1 MPILIDKLLTAL
13 ILPLGFSLVLGVTA
27 AALLWVGRHRLAG
40 LVLALSLILLW
51 VFSTPLM
58 AQILLASLENR
69 YATLDKN
76 AKADVAILLGG
87 MLEEPEKT
95 GGPPSLSGAA
105 DRALHAARLYRAGR
119 VRFILV
125 SAGNL
130 PWLAMHGPEARSI
143 ASLLEEW
150 GVPENALLLETVSRN
165 TFENARLSKPIWD
178 AHLFKRGLLVTS
190 AFHMPRALAVF
201 RRAGFNV
208 EPSPA
213 DFGGGQLLEAGVLSF
228 IPDAGALQTSSI
240 MVREWIGMLI
250 YRLRGWA

>member
-1 MPILIDKLLTAL
+1 MPILIDKLLTAF
-13 ILPLGFSLVLGVTA
+13 ILPLGISLILGVAA
-27 AALLWVGRHRLAG
+27 AALLWAGRQRLAG

-69 YATLDKN
+69 YTTLDKN

-87 MLEEPEKT
+87 MLEEPEKR
-95 GGPPSLSGAA
+95 GGEPGVSGAA

-119 VRFILV
+119 VRNILI

-130 PWLAMHGPEARSI
+130 QWQQTRAPEAEQI
-143 ASLLEEW
+143 AYLLKEW
-150 GVPENALLLETVSRN
+150 GVPRDALIIEDQSRN
-165 TFENARLSKPIWD
+165 TVENAARSKPVWD
-178 AHLFKRGLLVTS
+178 AHGFRSGLLVTS

-201 RRAGFNV
+201 RRAGVDV

-213 DFGGGQLLEAGVLSF
+213 DFGGRPLLEGGILSF
-228 IPDAGALQTSSI
+228 MPDAAALQTSSL
-240 MVREWIGMLI
+240 MVREWIGMLV
-250 YRLRGWA
+250 YRIRGWT